1 MKNILV
7 VDDSIINLRIV
18 KSSLQDLYNVI
29 LVESGEQALA
39 YLSENTA
46 DLILLDL
53 MMPQMD
59 GFETYSR
66 LRELEKG
73 KKVPVVFLT
82 ADEDVES
89 EIRGLKMGALD
100 FIKKPFV
107 KEVIVNRIGH
117 ILMLEDL
124 TRNLEK
130 KVKEKTGQIEQL
142 SFEIIATIASIIEA
156 KDSYTK
162 GHSVRVAEYSAL
174 IAQEVGWK
182 EEEVQNIKYIAL
194 LHDIGKVGITDN
206 VLNKP
211 GRLTEIEFNIIKSHT
226 TIGGDILKDI
236 KTIPGVD
243 SGAKYHHERYDGKG
257 YPCGLAGEEIPAVA
271 RIICIADSYDAM
283 NSKRIYRDSLAPDV
297 IRRELVGGRGTQ
309 FDPEYLDVFVRLF
322 DEGKLEL
329 VSDENKKDAIFTGE
343 NGIPVAQI
351 LENIQKVQKDED
363 IDYLTGLMSRKAG
376 ESKIIEVME
385 QVPGCI
391 AFIDVDN
398 LKHTNDN
405 MGHLAGDYALSAVGE
420 VLSQKSQDAIGAR
433 IGGDEFVYYM
443 IGADKEKAS
452 EIIEDIFIAFQAKKE
467 QSTYLS
473 AISLSVGICTCQ
485 KGDNYSDLLQKADKA
500 LYHVK
505 QSGKCGYYFYE
516 TQSQVNNKRAS
527 VDLEKLVLNLK
538 KQGSYT
544 GALSVEFRE
553 FAKIYD
559 FVQHLTERYHYH
571 MQLLL
576 FTLETVNSENMHI
589 DEKER
594 LMTGMEQSIRSS
606 LRTVDVCTRFSG
618 EQFLVILLNAKKE
631 DITIVINR
639 IFENFY
645 KLCDNRLVN
654 ISYDVAELDM

>member
-1 MKNILV
+1 MKSILV

-18 KSSLQDLYNVI
+18 QSSLKGLYNVV

-39 YLSENTA
+39 YLSENTT

-59 GFETYSR
+59 GFETYAK
-66 LRELEKG
+66 LRELENG
-73 KKVPVVFLT
+73 KNVPVVFLT

-89 EIRGLKMGALD
+89 EIKGLKMGALD
-100 FIKKPFV
+100 FIKKPFAR
-107 KEVIVNRIGH
+107 EVIVNRIGH

-124 TRNLEK
+124 NKNLER
-130 KVKEKTGQIEQL
+130 KVKEKTIQIEQL

-174 IAQEVGWK
+174 IAKELGWK

-236 KTIPGVD
+236 KTIADVD

-257 YPCGLAGEEIPAVA
+257 YPCGLAGEEIPTVA
-271 RIICIADSYDAM
+271 RIICIADAYDAM
-283 NSKRIYRDSLAPDV
+283 NSKRIYRDSLSPEV

-322 DEGKLEL
+322 DEGKLES
-329 VSDENKKDAIFTGE
+329 VSEESEKDTTVAGE
-343 NGIPVAQI
+343 SSVLVAQI
-351 LENIQKVQKDED
+351 LENIKRVQNDD
-363 IDYLTGLMSRKAG
+363 VDYLTGLMSRKAG

-385 QVPGCI
+385 QLPGCI

-398 LKHTNDN
+398 LKHTNDT
-405 MGHLAGDYALSAVGE
+405 MGHLAGDYALAAVGE
-420 VLSQKSQDAIGAR
+420 VLSQKSQDAIAAR

-443 IGADKEKAS
+443 IGADKGKAG
-452 EIIEDIFIAFQAKKE
+452 EIIEDIFRDFQAKKE
-467 QSTYLS
+467 QNTYLS

-485 KGDNYSDLLQKADKA
+485 VGDNYSDILQKADKA

-505 QSGKCGYYFYE
+505 QSGKCGYYFYA
-516 TQSQVNNKRAS
+516 TPSQISSKKAS
-527 VDLEKLVLNLK
+527 IDLEKLVHNLK
-538 KQGSYT
+538 EQGAYT
-544 GALSVEFRE
+544 GALRVEFRE

-576 FTLETVNSENMHI
+576 FTLENVNSENMHI

-631 DITIVINR
+631 DIAIVINR

-645 KLCDNRLVN
+645 KICDNRLVN
-654 ISYDVAELDM
+654 ISYDVAELDV